1 MSEANSWA
9 AQLLSAG
16 RIANRYNRGPGVGRQ
31 LAVDLVHAQGAAV
44 ILGLDLGDGSSS
56 ESADQARLVTD
67 LKAAAADCG
76 SRS

>member
-1 MSEANSWA
+1 MSEANGWA
-9 AQLLSAG
+9 AQFLSAG
-16 RIANRYNRGPGVGRQ
+16 RIANQYNKGPGIAHQ
-31 LAVDLVHAQGAAV
+31 LAGDLVHAQGEAV

-67 LKAAAADCG
+67 LKSAAADCG